1 MNKQTQKQTD
11 RLITQSKRR
20 QTFRQTYEKMNKP
33 RERQTD
39 KYKRTD
45 RDKDERTDSQKN
57 YTYTDTEFASVSR
70 D

>member
-1 MNKQTQKQTD
+1 
-11 RLITQSKRR
+11 
-20 QTFRQTYEKMNKP
+20 MNKP